1 MTLSEQQ
8 ILAISATERVCST
21 ISLVGTFVIVATFI
35 WSPTFRKPINRL
47 VFYASWG
54 NIMANIA
61 TIISAD
67 GIHSGVDSSL
77 CQFQG
82 FLIQWFMPADALW
95 TFAMACNVY
104 LTFFHKYDSEQLRR
118 LEWKYVL
125 CCYGVPFVPAFAYFF
140 IQTQARGRIYGS
152 AILWCWISVQWSFLR
167 IAIFYGPVWLI
178 ISLTFAIYLRAG
190 TVIYQKRRQLR
201 NLGGIDSDLVPE
213 SPFALLTGIQVTRE
227 IACSTPERRSLSE
240 GATRGLPSNTF
251 RAYSVTIEGGN
262 TASTTQDPSSNVGPS
277 PLRQENSSKAVRPD
291 GADSQRRSTST
302 EASSATWAYTK
313 YAMLFFIALLVTWP
327 RILVAYTPVR
337 PTPQIQIPKEPQIA
351 PYKLLSPY
359 PHALD
364 CFPLSDPIPTADTS
378 TMAESNS
385 HQPPAASPSPP
396 PPAPIPQSP
405 GPRASRLNQV
415 FEQAL
420 ARTLRANSYANF
432 AGCFPTPARH
442 VPASLE
448 GVWRQLNAKLEAN
461 AKAEF
466 DDIVAERDAV
476 AHLNELDRLVGD
488 AKARREQEGENAEG
502 QERTVAHT
510 LGAEDLYKA
519 HLTPYLQEAQSTLNA
534 RLEATHAENAE
545 LAQTVQAQRLEI
557 ERLLSHLGLVV
568 SDIEGAATAATQF
581 SRQHHIRQ
589 DAIQMD
595 EEAKARPGL

>member
-21 ISLVGTFVIVATFI
+21 ISLVGTFVIVTTFI

-54 NIMANIA
+54 NIMASIA

-125 CCYGVPFVPAFAYFF
+125 CCYGIPFIPAFAYFF

-178 ISLTFAIYLRAG
+178 ISATFAIYLRAG
-190 TVIYQKRRQLR
+190 SVIYQKRRQLR

-213 SPFALLTGIQVTRE
+213 SPFAMLTGIQVTRE

-240 GATRGLPSNTF
+240 SAARGLPCSAF
-251 RAYSVTIEGGN
+251 RAYSVTIEGGG
-262 TASTTQDPSSNVGPS
+262 TPSTIQGPSSKVGPS
-277 PLRQENSSKAVRPD
+277 PLHQENSSKTVRPD

-313 YAMLFFIALLVTWP
+313 YAMLFFIALLVTWS
-327 RILVAYTPVR
+327 L
-337 PTPQIQIPKEPQIA
+337 
-351 PYKLLSPY
+351 
-359 PHALD
+359 
-364 CFPLSDPIPTADTS
+364 FPGSS
-378 TMAESNS
+378 
-385 HQPPAASPSPP
+385 
-396 PPAPIPQSP
+396 
-405 GPRASRLNQV
+405 
-415 FEQAL
+415 
-420 ARTLRANSYANF
+420 
-432 AGCFPTPARH
+432 
-442 VPASLE
+442 
-448 GVWRQLNAKLEAN
+448 
-461 AKAEF
+461 
-466 DDIVAERDAV
+466 
-476 AHLNELDRLVGD
+476 
-488 AKARREQEGENAEG
+488 
-502 QERTVAHT
+502 
-510 LGAEDLYKA
+510 
-519 HLTPYLQEAQSTLNA
+519 
-534 RLEATHAENAE
+534 
-545 LAQTVQAQRLEI
+545 
-557 ERLLSHLGLVV
+557 
-568 SDIEGAATAATQF
+568 
-581 SRQHHIRQ
+581 
-589 DAIQMD
+589 
-595 EEAKARPGL
+595 